1 MRSVIATLAAVVVLI
16 VLAGTAFIYSGAYY
30 VGADRPHW
38 PVTSW
43 LLDQARIRS
52 IRAHAAGIAVPAEL
66 DDQAKILAGLT
77 HFADHC
83 VACHGAPGVP
93 QTDLAEGLYPRPP
106 NLADAA
112 RFYTPGELFWIIL
125 HGIKLSGMPAWGDH
139 SDDELWATVAFLR
152 KLPGMTEQDYARLVK
167 ASRATDGHQH

>member
-52 IRAHAAGIAVPAEL
+52 IRAHAAGIAVPVEL

-77 HFADHC
+77 HFTDHC
-83 VACHGAPGVP
+83 VAVDAPPGVP
-93 QTDLAEGLYPRPP
+93 HTDRP
-106 NLADAA
+106 A
-112 RFYTPGELFWIIL
+112 
-125 HGIKLSGMPAWGDH
+125 
-139 SDDELWATVAFLR
+139 
-152 KLPGMTEQDYARLVK
+152 
-167 ASRATDGHQH
+167 